1 VTAAGCAP
9 APPLDGAVAVVTG
22 SSRGIGLGIA
32 RRLGTAGVR
41 VVINARRAD
50 ALASAC
56 DDLRAEGLAVE
67 AVPGDVTDEAVTSAL
82 ADRAVDRWGRLDFL
96 VSNVG
101 ISPYFGPLAGIDKER
116 FVRTMTTNTWPL
128 VGLVQA
134 ALARGLADEG
144 GAVVAVST
152 TGVHH
157 TSWRTAAY
165 TASKVALQ
173 ALCGSLAREL
183 GPHGIRV
190 NVVCPGMVPTHLN
203 AVFTEGGRGAVH
215 DAIVPLRRSGLP
227 ADVAAAV
234 SFLLSAEAA
243 WITGA
248 VLDVDGGIHL
258 VGGGDPELVAM
269 IAAAAGVRPA
279 APAPDAGDPA
289 VHGRH

>member
-1 VTAAGCAP
+1 MTDEESVVLAP
-9 APPLDGAVAVVTG
+9 SLQGAVAVVTG

-32 RRLGTAGVR
+32 RRLGAAGASLVL
-41 VVINARRAD
+41 NARHAED
-50 ALASAC
+50 LAAAC
-56 DDLRAEGLAVE
+56 AGLRAEGLSVE
-67 AVPGDVTDEAVTSAL
+67 AVAGDVADEAVTVAL
-82 ADRAVDRWGRLDFL
+82 ADRAADRWGRIDFV

-101 ISPYFGPLAGIDKER
+101 ISPYFGPLAGIDKAR

-134 ALARGLADEG
+134 ALARGLADGG

-157 TSWRTAAY
+157 TSWRTATY

-183 GPHGIRV
+183 GPQGIRV
-190 NVVCPGMVPTHLN
+190 NVVCPGMVPTRFN
-203 AVFTEGGRGAVH
+203 AVFTEGGRAAVH
-215 DAIVPLRRSGLP
+215 DAIVPLRRSGM
-227 ADVAAAV
+227 ADDVAGAV
-234 SFLLSAEAA
+234 AFLLSPEAT

-248 VLDVDGGIHL
+248 VLDVDGGVHL

-269 IAAAAGVRPA
+269 IAAGGVKPA
-279 APAPDAGDPA
+279 
-289 VHGRH
+289 